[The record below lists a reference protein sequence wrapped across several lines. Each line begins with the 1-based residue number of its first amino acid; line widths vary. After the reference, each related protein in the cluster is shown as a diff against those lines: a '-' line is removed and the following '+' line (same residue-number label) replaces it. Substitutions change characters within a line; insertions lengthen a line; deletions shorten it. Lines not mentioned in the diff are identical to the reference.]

1 MKVIKVL
8 LFLFITSACTTKQP
22 SAETKVQKPK
32 NIILLI
38 GDGMGLTQIQA
49 AMTVNNNHLN
59 FERFHTVGLSKTS
72 SASDYITDS
81 AAGATAFST
90 GKKTYNWAIGVN
102 VDTVAE
108 KTILEYAE
116 DAGMATGLVA
126 TSSVTHATPA
136 AFIAH
141 QPSRHMQEEIASDFL
156 KTDID
161 VFIGG
166 GKKYFT
172 DRKDGANLADS
183 LTSKGYKVFF
193 DTTGM
198 GEVHSGKLVAL
209 LAPDGMP
216 PYARGRGEMLV
227 PSAKKAIEILSQNE
241 AGFFLMIEGSQID
254 WGGHDN
260 NVRYM
265 ASELLDFDKTIG
277 EVLDFAEKDGNTL
290 VVVTADHETGGLT
303 ILDKDIMN
311 DSTATNFSTDHHTP
325 VMVPVFAKGP
335 GEKAFGGI
343 YENNTIFSKMM
354 DALGLTIKNE

>member
-1 MKVIKVL
+1 MKGIKVL
-8 LFLFITSACTTKQP
+8 LFLFIASACTPKQ
-22 SAETKVQKPK
+22 ATNEAINQKPK
-32 NIILLI
+32 NVIFLI

-59 FERFHTVGLSKTS
+59 FERFHTIGLSKTS
-72 SASDYITDS
+72 SSSDYITDS

-90 GKKTYNWAIGVN
+90 GKKTYNGAIGVN
-102 VDTVAE
+102 ADTVSE

-126 TSSVTHATPA
+126 TSSITHATPA

-141 QPSRHMQEEIASDFL
+141 QPSRQMQEEIATDFL

-166 GKKYFT
+166 GKKFFT
-172 DRKDGANLADS
+172 NRKDSTDLTVS
-183 LTSKGYKVFF
+183 LKEKGYNVFF

-198 GEVHSGKLVAL
+198 GEVHSGKIAAL

-216 PYARGRGEMLV
+216 PFARGRGEMLA
-227 PSAKKAIEILSQNE
+227 PSAMKAIEILSQNK

-254 WGGHDN
+254 WGGHAN
-260 NVRYM
+260 NAPYM

-277 EVLDFAEKDGNTL
+277 QVLDFAKKDGNTL
-290 VVVTADHETGGLT
+290 VVVTADHETGGLS
-303 ILDKDIMN
+303 ILGKDIMS

-335 GEKAFGGI
+335 GEDAFGGI
-343 YENNTIFSKMM
+343 YENNTLFDKMM
-354 DALGLTIKNE
+354 NALGLTEKDE